1 MATLEK
7 IRKKSTLLL
16 IIIGVA
22 LLSFV
27 LGDLL
32 SRQNIFT
39 NTDTAAKVAGEKI
52 GIQEFQDKYNEMSQ
66 RMQGRNVDPAV
77 MQQQVLD
84 QMISLKLLEKEAKE
98 LGIQISQAELN
109 EFTTGK
115 YAQNTA
121 QLAQQFGLATPSE
134 LLEAINNP
142 AAFMTKMQIPAE
154 SQEQVKNAL
163 SQAKKQWIEIEE
175 STRQQLMLMK
185 IGRLVAGTI
194 TANKLDI
201 AAINQNNTVYSA
213 NVVKKSFYEIDD
225 KTISVSDEEIKA
237 RYEVE
242 KNRFKVKEDSRRI
255 DFMAVLLRPS
265 AKDEAA
271 ATQTMNTTIAL
282 LKEPN
287 GVDKVRANSDV
298 VVDHASSTLDKI
310 RQNDLK
316 EFVQSAEPGSVSELK
331 RAGDQYS
338 AFKLISKS
346 VAIDSVNVQMVRVDG
361 KKQLQDSILAVL
373 RSGVAPDSIQNP
385 AVQANP
391 TQWIDLTQLDNDTIC
406 AKLRNTDG
414 FIVLD
419 SKEDMGAI
427 IAKVTERRAPKTIYN
442 FATVSYRLE
451 PSDETISDIRMKFQK
466 YVSANGNE
474 ADFAKNAAKSGLGT
488 TAIPDMVTQ
497 ATAQIG
503 GITDSRKAIKWA
515 FEAKPGS
522 VSAIFDTDKDAQG
535 NRYLLAVAVKSE
547 IPKGVA
553 PLEEVKDQI
562 KAMIISDKKAEKLLK
577 QFNDT
582 KANSLE
588 GYSAALKASIDSVS
602 VTFSNPN
609 IPMVGPDAKFA
620 GRVTASKVGA
630 LSKPVVGNAGVYVY
644 QVTKVN
650 EQGTKL
656 GDKEAANRYQ
666 FSGLRLASSGYGMP
680 MFLQILREASSV
692 HNYLIKFY

>member
-66 RMQGRNVDPAV
+66 RMQGRNIDPAV
-77 MQQQVLD
+77 MQQEVLN
-84 QMISLKLLEKEAKE
+84 QMVDIKLLEKEADE
-98 LGIQISQAELN
+98 LGIQVSQAELN

-121 QLAQQFGLATPSE
+121 QLAQQFGLASPSE

-154 SQEQVKNAL
+154 SQEQVKDAL
-163 SQAKKQWIEIEE
+163 AQAKKQWIEIEE
-175 STRQQLMLMK
+175 STRQQLMAMK
-185 IGRLVAGTI
+185 IGRLIAGSI
-194 TANKLDI
+194 PANKLDI
-201 AAINQNNTVYSA
+201 AAVNQNNTVYSA
-213 NVVKKSFYEIDD
+213 NLVKKSFYEIDD
-225 KTISVSDEEIKA
+225 KTVKVSDDEIKA

-242 KNRFKVKEDSRRI
+242 KNRFKVKEDTRVI

-265 AKDEAA
+265 KKDEAT
-271 ATQTMNTTIAL
+271 ATQIMNTTIAQ
-282 LKEPN
+282 LKEQG
-287 GVDKVRANSDV
+287 GVDKVRANSEV
-298 VVDHASSTLDKI
+298 VVDQASSTLDKI

-316 EFVQSAEPGSVSELK
+316 EFVQSAEIGAVSDLK

-346 VAIDSVNVQMVRVDG
+346 MAVDSVNVQMVRVDG

-373 RSGVAPDSIQNP
+373 RGGVAPDSINNP

-391 TQWIDLTQLDNDTIC
+391 TQWIDLTQVDNDTVC
-406 AKLRNTDG
+406 TKLRNSEG
-414 FIVLD
+414 FVVLD
-419 SKEDMGAI
+419 SKDDLGAV
-427 IAKVTERRAPKTIYN
+427 IAKVTERKAPKAIYN

-451 PSDETISDIRMKFQK
+451 PSDETVSDIRMKFQK

-474 ADFAKNAAKSGLGT
+474 ADFAKNSSKSGLNT
-488 TAIPDMVTQ
+488 MAMPAMVTQ
-497 ATAQIG
+497 STAQIG
-503 GITDSRKAIKWA
+503 SITDSRKAVKWI

-547 IPKGVA
+547 MPKGVA

-562 KAMIISDKKAEKLLK
+562 KALVIRDKKAEMLLK
-577 QFNDT
+577 QFNDK
-582 KANSLE
+582 KANSLA
-588 GYSAALKASIDSVS
+588 GYSAALGVSVDSVS

-609 IPMVGPDAKFA
+609 IPMIGPDAKLA

-630 LSKPVVGNAGVYVY
+630 LSKPVVGDAGVYVY
-644 QVTKVN
+644 QVTKVDA
-650 EQGTKL
+650 QGTKL
-656 GDKEAANRYQ
+656 GDQEAANRYP
-666 FSGLRLASSGYGMP
+666 FSGLRLAGSGYGTP
-680 MFLQILREASSV
+680 MFLQILREANPV
-692 HNYLIKFY
+692 DNYLIKFY